1 MTNDRLRRA
10 GPAAPEAPTRLRLG
24 WWRRGAR
31 KDHHS
36 ANDLSPLLDMQRD
49 DKPPTASKAI
59 GDIMWCDLREARLR
73 SMIEK
78 YRDFVTRVLRDART
92 PPAEIDDQVQLTFI
106 VAARRLDEV
115 RIGCEK
121 AFLFRI
127 AMHNAAHAQRTLRRR
142 REVSNDDDREYVEPS
157 ATPEQLTHVKKMRQ
171 SLDELLDQMETRA
184 RDVFIMHAFEEL
196 NTSEIAAILGIPA
209 GTVASRLR
217 RARASFRS
225 RASELGDG
233 LTREIT

>member
-10 GPAAPEAPTRLRLG
+10 GLAAPETRTRLRLG
-24 WWRRGAR
+24 RWRRGTR
-31 KDHHS
+31 NDHHA
-36 ANDLSPLLDMQRD
+36 ANDMRPMLDLQRD
-49 DKPPTASKAI
+49 DKPPIASKAI
-59 GDIMWCDLREARLR
+59 GDIMWCDVREARLR
-73 SMIEK
+73 SMIDE

-106 VAARRLDEV
+106 VAARKLDDV

-127 AMHNAAHAQRTLRRR
+127 AMHHAAHAQRTLRRR
-142 REVSNDDDREYVEPS
+142 REVSNDEDVECVEPS

-196 NTSEIAAILGIPA
+196 NTSEIATILGIPA

-225 RASELGDG
+225 RASELGDD
-233 LTREIT
+233 LTREVT